1 MKNWI
6 FTHLFKKEIDTIR
19 KEFYTQVMAA
29 AVKDVEETRIDD
41 TDKKANI
48 LADKKL
54 MEMFSPVDYSK
65 VVYADKMKGIVTI
78 NGERVDEG
86 RLANLHAEAEA
97 LTQMDIWS
105 LIYETPKE
113 LAHKAM
119 FIDGDSI
126 DTMKKGRSMLY
137 HLSAQKNIIE
147 LFKSYRK

>member
-1 MKNWI
+1 MKNWLLKT
-6 FTHLFKKEIDTIR
+6 FFAKELDNIR
-19 KEFYTQVMAA
+19 KHFYTEVMSA
-29 AVKDVEETRIDD
+29 AVKDVEETRVDD
-41 TDKKANI
+41 TEKKATI
-48 LADKKL
+48 IADKKL
-54 MEMFSPVDYSK
+54 MEMLSPVDYSK
-65 VVYADKMKGIVTI
+65 VVYTDKTKGIITI

-86 RLANLHAEAEA
+86 RLSNLHAEAEA

-113 LAHKAM
+113 LAHRAM

-137 HLSAQKNIIE
+137 HLSSQKNIID

>member
-1 MKNWI
+1 MKQWLLKT
-6 FTHLFKKEIDTIR
+6 FFKQELDDMR
-19 KEFYTQVMAA
+19 KHFYTEVMAA

-41 TDKKANI
+41 TEKKANI

-54 MEMFSPVDYSK
+54 MEMLSPVDYAK
-65 VVYADKMKGIVTI
+65 VVYADKMKGTVTI
-78 NGERVDEG
+78 NGDRVDEG

-113 LAHKAM
+113 LAHRAM
-119 FIDGDSI
+119 FIDGDNI

-137 HLSAQKNIIE
+137 HLSSQKNIID
-147 LFKSYRK
+147 LFKSYKK